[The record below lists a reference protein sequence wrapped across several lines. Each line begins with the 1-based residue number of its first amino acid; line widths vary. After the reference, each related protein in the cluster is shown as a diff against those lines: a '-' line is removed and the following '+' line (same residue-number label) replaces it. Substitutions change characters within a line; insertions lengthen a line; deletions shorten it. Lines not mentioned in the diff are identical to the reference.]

1 VAFSKHIVHIYTYN
15 GGSDLRQHL
24 EIDAHVGGV
33 NDLAFSH
40 PNKQLCVIT
49 CGDDKTIKV
58 WDAATG
64 RKQYTFEGHEAPV
77 YSVCPHHKESIQFIF
92 STAIDGKIKA
102 WLYDLLGSRVDYDA
116 PGHWCTTMA
125 YSADGTRLFSCGTS
139 KEGESYLVEWNESE
153 GAIKRTYLGFR
164 KRSSGVVQFDTTRNR
179 FLAAGDEFLIKFW
192 DMDNTNILTTID
204 AEGGLPVGSCSVDA
218 T

>member
-1 VAFSKHIVHIYTYN
+1 MHVADT
-15 GGSDLRQHL
+15 
-24 EIDAHVGGV
+24 
-33 NDLAFSH
+33 
-40 PNKQLCVIT
+40 
-49 CGDDKTIKV
+49 
-58 WDAATG
+58 W
-64 RKQYTFEGHEAPV
+64 
-77 YSVCPHHKESIQFIF
+77 IF
-92 STAIDGKIKA
+92 
-102 WLYDLLGSRVDYDA
+102 
-116 PGHWCTTMA
+116 H
-125 YSADGTRLFSCGTS
+125 RLFSCGTS